1 MKPQKQTLSVDMD
14 NVLVHPQEI
23 EPGKNDNAYE
33 GVSLLPNCREVL
45 EKLNRQYDLY
55 IVTNF
60 LWKDHQ
66 DYIGDNLKNKYEY
79 LIKELPFI
87 TPSQLIFTCHKNMM
101 QFDVRIDDNPDNLEN
116 GKIKLLFDS
125 PKNQDAHPEDLLRN
139 RIIRVKNWHEI
150 NKILV

>member
-1 MKPQKQTLSVDMD
+1 MKPPKQTLAVDMD
-14 NVLVHPQEI
+14 NVLVHPKEI
-23 EPGKNDNAYE
+23 EPGKSENAYE
-33 GVSLLPNCREVL
+33 GVSLLPSCKEVL

-66 DYIGDNLKNKYEY
+66 NFIGDNLKNKYDF
-79 LIKELPFI
+79 LIDQLRFI
-87 TPSQLIFTCHKNMM
+87 TPSQIIFTCHKNNM
-101 QFDVRIDDNPDNLEN
+101 QFDVRIDDNPENLGN

-125 PKNQDAHPEDLLRN
+125 PKNQEAHPEDLLRS

>member
-1 MKPQKQTLSVDMD
+1 MKPTKQTLAVDMD
-14 NVLVHPQEI
+14 NVLVRPKEI
-23 EPGKNDNAYE
+23 EPGRNDNAYE
-33 GVSLLPNCREVL
+33 GVALLPYCREVL

-66 DYIGDNLKNKYEY
+66 NYIGDNLKNKFEF
-79 LIKELPFI
+79 LIEQLPFI
-87 TPSQLIFTCHKNMM
+87 TPAQIIFTCHKNNMR
-101 QFDVRIDDNPDNLEN
+101 FDVRIDDNPDNLEN
-116 GKIKLLFDS
+116 GKIKLLFDG
-125 PKNQDAHPEDLLRN
+125 PKNQEVHPEDLLRS